1 MDRDDSLTY
10 SNDSFNSY
18 NSLGYV
24 SDNSVFNC
32 TMNELNNTQKTGLIN
47 KVKNTIIK
55 KFTILK
61 NIIKNSDDY
70 SLLKIMSSVS

>member
-1 MDRDDSLTY
+1 MDQYDSLTY
-10 SNDSFNSY
+10 SNDSLNSY

-32 TMNELNNTQKTGLIN
+32 TMNELNNTQKTGFIN

-61 NIIKNSDDY
+61 NIIK
-70 SLLKIMSSVS
+70 KFR